1 MHYIPAAQ
9 IPNVKTF
16 TTVFISVA
24 VISTMTKSDLVG
36 VGGIA
41 WLTGHSPS
49 WREARTGTW
58 MQETEQRRQGNAAYT
73 FFLWR
78 AQLMHTQDCPPRDG
92 TAHSR
97 VCPLA
102 QRPVR

>member
-16 TTVFISVA
+16 TAVFIYVA
-24 VISTMTKSDLVG
+24 VISTITKSDLAG
-36 VGGIA
+36 EGYGIA

-49 WREARTGTW
+49 WRKARTGTW

-73 FFLWR
+73 FFL
-78 AQLMHTQDCPPRDG
+78 
-92 TAHSR
+92 
-97 VCPLA
+97 
-102 QRPVR
+102 